1 MKMKSMM
8 LLLVAAGFGLV
19 AMLGVMQ
26 VLNGKGDEPM
36 VKVAVATVDIPAGMP
51 LDDENVGWKEFP
63 QSTVPSGAVTKPE
76 EYAGKALVSRA
87 VPGEVIM
94 AAKLGGAD
102 AITASHQI
110 PKGMRVATVSVNAT
124 KSHSGLI
131 RPTDRVDVV
140 CTYDVPNPATRQKS
154 THVKTVLEFIEVFA
168 VDNLRAGR
176 EGDVENAVKNVSL
189 IVDPEQFQL
198 LKAAEG
204 LGELNLSLRNREDKE
219 RTQVAELSD
228 AIFFQKDTSLG
239 SRAAKEKPKAGNEEA
254 TQGPGLQEFLTS
266 AMAAVAESATVA
278 TAASSE
284 TPTWTMTIYRGLELQ
299 NVEVL
304 DETALPKTMSAKDR
318 QRARM
323 ELNRNQ
329 VHNRPTPPAPAA
341 TPAPAAPSAKP
352 AEPERKGP
360 PALKPEPGPVEP
372 VAEPAPAAQAAAG
385 PSFPA
390 LFLPTLP

>member
-26 VLNGKGDEPM
+26 VLNGKGDEPN
-36 VKVAVATVDIPAGMP
+36 VKVAVAIADIPAGMP
-51 LDDENVGWKEFP
+51 LDDTNVGFKEFP
-63 QSTVPSGAVTKPE
+63 QSTVPSGAVTKAE
-76 EYAGKALVSRA
+76 EFAGKALVSRA

-94 AAKLGGAD
+94 TAKLGGAD

-140 CTYDVPNPATRQKS
+140 CTYEVANPITRQKS

-176 EGDVENAVKNVSL
+176 EGDVETTVKNVSL

-198 LKAAEG
+198 LEASQG
-204 LGELNLSLRNREDKE
+204 LGELNLSLRNREDTE

-228 AIFFQKDTSLG
+228 AVFFQQDTSIG
-239 SRAAKEKPKAGNEEA
+239 VREKEKPKGEVASAEPK
-254 TQGPGLQEFLTS
+254 TPDLQEFLST
-266 AMAAVAESATVA
+266 AMTAMTESATVA
-278 TAASSE
+278 TSQSAE
-284 TPTWTMTIYRGLELQ
+284 TPTWTMTIYRGVEMQ
-299 NVEVL
+299 NVDVL
-304 DETALPKTMSAKDR
+304 DEAALPKGMSAKDR
-318 QRARM
+318 QRARIEM
-323 ELNRNQ
+323 NRGQ
-329 VHNRPTPPAPAA
+329 SSM
-341 TPAPAAPSAKP
+341 PAPAAPAAPAAASPAAPAAP
-352 AEPERKGP
+352 AEPKGP
-360 PALKPEPGPVEP
+360 PALRPEPT
-372 VAEPAPAAQAAAG
+372 AEPAPAAQAANG
-385 PSFPA
+385 PSLPA

>member
-36 VKVAVATVDIPAGMP
+36 VKVAVATTDIPAGMP
-51 LDDENVGWKEFP
+51 LDDTNVSFKEFP

-94 AAKLGGAD
+94 SAKLGGAD

-140 CTYDVPNPATRQKS
+140 CTYNVPDPLTRQKH

-189 IVDPEQFQL
+189 IVDPDQFQL
-198 LKAAEG
+198 LEAAQG

-219 RTQVAELSD
+219 KTQVAALSD
-228 AIFFQKDTSLG
+228 AVFFQKDTSIG
-239 SRAAKEKPKAGNEEA
+239 TRQAKEQPKATEEEKD
-254 TQGPGLQEFLTS
+254 PGLQEFLTS
-266 AMAAVAESATVA
+266 AMTAVAESATVA
-278 TAASSE
+278 TASTAE
-284 TPTWTMTIYRGLELQ
+284 TPTWTMTIYRGTEMQ
-299 NVEVL
+299 NVDVL
-304 DETALPKTMSAKDR
+304 DEAALPRAMSAQER
-318 QRARM
+318 QRARA
-323 ELNRNQ
+323 ELNREQ
-329 VHNRPTPPAPAA
+329 QHHRSPMPAPAAA
-341 TPAPAAPSAKP
+341 TPAPESKPAP
-352 AEPERKGP
+352 AEPEKKGP
-360 PALKPEPGPVEP
+360 PALKPEPAAEAPIS
-372 VAEPAPAAQAAAG
+372 EPAPAAQAAG
-385 PSFPA
+385 G
-390 LFLPTLP
+390 PTLPAVFLPSLP

>member
-36 VKVAVATVDIPAGMP
+36 VNVAVALADIPSGMP
-51 LDDENVGWKEFP
+51 LDDTNVGFKEFP

-76 EYAGKALVSRA
+76 DYAGKTLVSRA

-94 AAKLGGAD
+94 SAKLGGAD

-140 CTYDVPNPATRQKS
+140 CTYDIPNPLTRQKH

-198 LKAAEG
+198 LEAAQG

-219 RTQVAELSD
+219 RTEVAALSD
-228 AIFFQKDTSLG
+228 EVFFQKDTSLG
-239 SRAAKEKPKAGNEEA
+239 TRATKEKPKTGDEEK
-254 TQGPGLQEFLTS
+254 GPGLEEFLTS
-266 AMAAVAESATVA
+266 AMTAVAESATVA
-278 TAASSE
+278 TTASAE
-284 TPTWTMTIYRGLELQ
+284 TPTWTMTIYRGTEMQ
-299 NVEVL
+299 NVDVL
-304 DETALPKTMSAKDR
+304 DEALLPRGMSAKDR
-318 QRARM
+318 QRARA
-323 ELNRNQ
+323 ELNRDQ
-329 VHNRPTPPAPAA
+329 QRTRPM
-341 TPAPAAPSAKP
+341 TPAPAAATPAAASQPAP
-352 AEPERKGP
+352 AEPEKKGP
-360 PALKPEPGPVEP
+360 PALKPEPTNEAP

-385 PSFPA
+385 PSLPA
-390 LFLPTLP
+390 LILPTLP